1 MDQLEKDFWEMI
13 QAAADEVEK
22 IFVGINEMVD
32 TFFEFTEEM
41 TEQLQ
46 ESITT
51 DIEDYINEITEPF
64 FDNYWDMEDMTIDF
78 DSAFPYPVEATPENN
93 PACMGCI
100 HYHGQAYGGNLLVCG
115 MHPNGWD
122 DENCPDKEQ

>member
-41 TEQLQ
+41 TEQLENALADRFERDDAVIVQ
-46 ESITT
+46 EIEQMT
-51 DIEDYINEITEPF
+51 DKNAVMVERINNLAHGEQEYV
-64 FDNYWDMEDMTIDF
+64 FD
-78 DSAFPYPVEATPENN
+78 
-93 PACMGCI
+93 
-100 HYHGQAYGGNLLVCG
+100 
-115 MHPNGWD
+115 
-122 DENCPDKEQ
+122 